1 MKINRALV
9 DFIGAVVMILAGISQ
24 SVLADERPNFIL
36 LMGDDHG
43 WDETGYNGHP
53 YLKTP
58 VLDEMAAQGLRLN
71 RFYAAHP
78 TC

>member
-43 WDETGYNGHP
+43 WDETG
-53 YLKTP
+53 
-58 VLDEMAAQGLRLN
+58 
-71 RFYAAHP
+71 
-78 TC
+78 